1 MGFWGG
7 VVLGVGVVVV
17 VVGVVWLCEF
27 WGGCF
32 GFWAWYTS
40 SVFVFCVSLLL
51 LLAVAGLTSTS
62 SLFVFNFPFFLFSV
76 RLPRIVRHVHE
87 HCRMC
92 SLDATAG
99 GPLYT

>member
-32 GFWAWYTS
+32 GFWAWSTS
-40 SVFVFCVSLLL
+40 SVFVFVFRLFCCWL
-51 LLAVAGLTSTS
+51 LLA
-62 SLFVFNFPFFLFSV
+62 
-76 RLPRIVRHVHE
+76 
-87 HCRMC
+87 
-92 SLDATAG
+92 
-99 GPLYT
+99 